1 MAKMFIL
8 IKLYKGDFMFK
19 YDLHVHTS
27 QTSPCASMSGAEQA
41 RAYKEQGYT
50 GIVITDHYYDGFF
63 ERNQSSTWAQ
73 SMDKY
78 FAGYFDAKKEGDK
91 IGLDVFQTAEVTL
104 AYIKKDFLIYG
115 VDPKFFYKNEKLFS
129 LKEDELINLVHS
141 AGGLVFAAHP
151 YRRNAT
157 ECYPYGNIDGVEVIN
172 GNPLSNNIL
181 AMEYAK
187 KRNLLMCSGSDAHNK
202 GDVGL
207 GGITTSVKVK
217 DIIHLGEILR
227 SGEIGFANTKTLEK

>member
-1 MAKMFIL
+1 M
-8 IKLYKGDFMFK
+8 YK

-41 RAYKEQGYT
+41 RAYKDLGFA

-63 ERNQSSTWAQ
+63 EKNASPTWSE

-104 AYIKKDFLIYG
+104 ASLKLDYLVYG
-115 VDPKFFYKNEKLFS
+115 VDPNFFYKNEKLFNLS
-129 LKEDELINLVHS
+129 EKELIDLVHS
-141 AGGLVFAAHP
+141 AGGFVYAAHP
-151 YRRNAT
+151 FRGDKT

-187 KRNLLMCSGSDAHNK
+187 ERNLLMCSGSDAHNK
-202 GDVGL
+202 GDAGL
-207 GGITTSVKVK
+207 GGITTNIKVK
-217 DIIHLGEILR
+217 NEVHLAEVLK
-227 SGEIGFANTKTLEK
+227 SGKIGFANTKTIRGRNL